1 MPSDQA
7 PQTNLATLFDL
18 KPDFVLDTDQEA
30 ALELLLS
37 EHRIVCVNG
46 GAGTGKTQLIKE
58 AATKLSKAGYSV
70 ILTAP
75 TGKAAKRINELTG
88 YEAVTNH
95 RLLGY
100 GMPTEQ
106 SITDV
111 DGTKKTVQLSTGARF
126 HNRRHLQYDVIV
138 CDEYAMVNKRI
149 HAEII
154 DAMKGGARVRM
165 FGDVSQL
172 RPIEEDKGDEVG
184 PSPFEAM
191 LAKFPHKTLTKVH
204 RQAEGSGLLEAATQI
219 LKGRMPKKADDFSI
233 IMTSMPVRQLKD
245 FLLAERDEGRD
256 YGQINC
262 QLITP
267 QKKSWVG
274 TSALNAMIQQLLW
287 RENNRS
293 MQLLRHRWEER
304 DTLTVQVG
312 DKVVY
317 TTNTYDLGNQQ
328 YIFNGEVGIIIDM
341 DHVEGSIDIDLGDRV
356 VNIPPVCIA
365 QRGER
370 IYEFDPRK
378 NIDLAYAL
386 TTHKMQGSEAKHIT
400 VILNKSTGF
409 MQSRANL
416 YTAVT
421 RARQTCTLITDQF
434 SLSNSLRKAT

>member
-1 MPSDQA
+1 MPSDPA
-7 PQTNLATLFDL
+7 PTDLNALFDL
-18 KPDFVLDTDQEA
+18 PTSFALDPDQEA
-30 ALELLLS
+30 ALALLLS
-37 EHRIVCVNG
+37 DHRIACVNG
-46 GAGTGKTQLIKE
+46 GAGTGKTRLIKE
-58 AATKLSKAGYSV
+58 ATTKLLGAGYNV

-88 YEAVTNH
+88 YPSVTNH

-106 SITDV
+106 SVTDV

-126 HNRRHLQYDVIV
+126 HNQRQLQYDVII

-149 HAEII
+149 HGEII
-154 DAMKGGARVRM
+154 DAMKRGARIRM

-172 RPIEEDKGDEVG
+172 RPIEEEKRDEIG
-184 PSPFEAM
+184 PSPFEDM
-191 LAKFPHKTLTKVH
+191 LARFPHKTLTKVH

-219 LKGRMPKKADDFSI
+219 LKGRMPKSTPDFKLRMS
-233 IMTSMPVRQLKD
+233 TSPVKD
-245 FLLAERDEGRD
+245 LREFLLSEREDGRD
-256 YGQINC
+256 YGQVDC
-262 QLITP
+262 QIITP

-274 TSALNAMIQQLLW
+274 TVALNAMIQQLLW
-287 RENNRS
+287 RADNRP
-293 MQLLRHRWEER
+293 MELLRHRWEEKEK
-304 DTLTVQVG
+304 LTVQVG

-317 TTNTYDLGNQQ
+317 TTNTYDLGDSQS
-328 YIFNGEVGIIIDM
+328 IFNGEVGIIIEI
-341 DHVEGSIDIDLGDRV
+341 DHVEGTLDLDLGDRV
-356 VNIPPVCIA
+356 VRVPPVCIA

-378 NIDLAYAL
+378 NIELAYAL

-421 RARQTCTLITDQF
+421 RARTTCTLFTDQF